1 MWLCLSAMYL
11 VFHKSSYSTHT
22 QTIKSFSCICV
33 SSCKST
39 GEVKA
44 DRIQEKTSVDK
55 MRSTSVSASVDFVL
69 FLFSSR
75 GDKTT
80 LYSQSQLSKK

>member
-1 MWLCLSAMYL
+1 MWFCLSATYL
-11 VFHKSSYSTHT
+11 VFHKSSYPTHRDCK
-22 QTIKSFSCICV
+22 IVELRMCEYL
-33 SSCKST
+33 CKST
-39 GEVKA
+39 GGVKA

-55 MRSTSVSASVDFVL
+55 MRSTSVSAFVDFVL

-80 LYSQSQLSKK
+80 LYSQS

>member
-1 MWLCLSAMYL
+1 MCPSAMYL
-11 VFHKSSYSTHT
+11 VFHKSLYPTHT
-22 QTIKSFSCICV
+22 DYKIVELHMCEQL
-33 SSCKST
+33 CKST

-55 MRSTSVSASVDFVL
+55 MQSTSVSSFVDFIL

-75 GDKTT
+75 GAKTT
-80 LYSQSQLSKK
+80 V